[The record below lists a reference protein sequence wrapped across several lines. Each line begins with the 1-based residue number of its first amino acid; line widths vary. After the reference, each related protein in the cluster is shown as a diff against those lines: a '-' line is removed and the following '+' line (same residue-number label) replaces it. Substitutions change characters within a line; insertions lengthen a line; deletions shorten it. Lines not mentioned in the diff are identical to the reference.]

1 MYVFI
6 NLWSLVMNLSLLDL
20 ARTAHIMVGVAALA
34 TFWSAALAT
43 KGGNPHRRMGRYYV
57 FSMSA
62 LLSLSLVMAA
72 GMVAAGQGMRAVFNV
87 YVALISICS
96 VWMSWRSIR
105 ARHDVDAYR
114 GLTCKLLCVV
124 MGLYGSFLLVMAPK
138 MDIPAR
144 VVMAA
149 AFALLGLAISAW
161 LARRIWLGADHPRWW
176 LSEHLTGMALNF
188 GATHA
193 SFSILGLGLWL
204 PAVKEPWSRTT
215 ILVGWILAALV
226 LRVWAGR
233 RFLGS
238 GRRFEERT
246 LAGGSVAG

>member
-1 MYVFI
+1 
-6 NLWSLVMNLSLLDL
+6 MNLSVLDL
-20 ARTAHIMVGVAALA
+20 ARTAHILVGVAALA
-34 TFWSAALAT
+34 TFWSAALAP
-43 KGGNPHRRMGRYYV
+43 KGGGWHRRMGRGYV
-57 FSMSA
+57 VSMSA
-62 LLSLSLVMAA
+62 LLSITLVMAA
-72 GMVAAGQGMRAVFNV
+72 GMVAAGQGLRAVFNV

-105 ARHDVDAYR
+105 ARNDVDAYR

-124 MGLYGSFLLVMAPK
+124 MGLYGGFLLAMAPR

-144 VVMAA
+144 MVMAA
-149 AFALLGLAISAW
+149 AFALLGLTISVW

-215 ILVGWILAALV
+215 IVIGWILAALV
-226 LRVWAGR
+226 LRLWAGR
-233 RFLGS
+233 RFLAS
-238 GRRFEERT
+238 GRRFEARS
-246 LAGGSVAG
+246 LAGSAVAG